1 MGDSFKVMQKEYLV
15 VLRIIQN
22 TITKEHVKLLPEE
35 EQNTDFSWELV
46 YKLLCKNGLDGVAY
60 PYVSSLGKE
69 ARPPDSFMD
78 VWKQGILIKAIRQL
92 RLEKALER
100 VCKSAKEEN
109 LELIIMKGITLG
121 RLYPHSE
128 YRFSSDTDFLVR
140 REIREEVMDL
150 LLLLGYQ
157 YRRQKDNVD
166 EFILGD
172 CHMIELHTSL
182 WEGFTGFKIEQL
194 ERLHLTRAD
203 TLIKL
208 EIGDYQVT
216 TLGYT
221 EHLIYQ
227 IYHMIKHF
235 CLEGIGIRYLVDITL
250 YVNQYFSDIDFKQ
263 FWQQLRAVDYEKFC
277 MKVFSICI
285 LRFHMNP
292 RCLPKNVSIS
302 SEEEETLLTD
312 FISIGSMDD
321 MDNKDWE
328 ALNIIAPYFCNPTE
342 GRNKKFLRIIKMLF
356 PPKAYLSKEFE
367 YARKNPMLLPI
378 AWIARGCSFHQKKKK
393 NRSKY
398 GLLKKIS
405 KAEYRISLMK
415 KAGIIS

>member
-1 MGDSFKVMQKEYLV
+1 MQKEYLI

-22 TITKEHVKLLPEE
+22 AITKEDLKSW
-35 EQNTDFSWELV
+35 TDEGEDLEFSWELV
-46 YKLLCKNGLDGVAY
+46 YKLLCKNGLDGISY
-60 PYVSSLGKE
+60 PFVSQLEKE
-69 ARPPDSFMD
+69 VKPPDYLLD
-78 VWKQGILIKAIRQL
+78 VWKQGTLMKAIRQL
-92 RLEKALER
+92 RLEKALAR
-100 VCKSAKEEN
+100 VCKCAKEDH
-109 LELIIMKGITLG
+109 LDLIIMKGVTLG
-121 RLYPHSE
+121 HLYPHSE
-128 YRFSSDTDFLVR
+128 YRFTSDTDILIR
-140 REIREEVMDL
+140 EEIREEVMDL

-166 EFILGD
+166 EFKLGD

-194 ERLHLTRAD
+194 ERLNLTRED
-203 TLIKL
+203 RFINL
-208 EIGDYQVT
+208 EMDDYKVT

-227 IYHMIKHF
+227 IYHIIKHF

-250 YVNQYFSDIDFKQ
+250 YVNQYFSHIDFNQ
-263 FWQQLRAVDYEKFC
+263 FWQQMQEVDYERFC
-277 MKVFSICI
+277 KKVFSICV

-292 RCLPKNVSIS
+292 GSLPQNVMIS
-302 SEEEETLLTD
+302 PEEEETLLVD
-312 FISIGSMDD
+312 FINKGSMDD

-328 ALNIIAPYFCNPTE
+328 ALNIIAPYFCNPTQ
-342 GRNKKFLRIIKMLF
+342 GRDRKFLRIAKMIF
-356 PPKAYLSKEFE
+356 PPKAFLSEEFY
-367 YARKNPMLLPI
+367 YARENPMLLPI
-378 AWIARGCSFHQKKKK
+378 AWIARGCSFYKKKKK
-393 NRSKY
+393 NKSKY